1 MDFITRSNY
10 QLIEEMNG
18 LLKEA
23 GILNRFT
30 LEIVDTNEE
39 IGVIVYVPSLLNP
52 TKNPFPVEIVENFK
66 LGGFSISQLIES
78 INRDIEDLMKTIK
91 PDILKILRIAN
102 AFDYK
107 PEPFVKLDN
116 KKIINVR
123 III

>member
-52 TKNPFPVEIVENFK
+52 TKNPFPVEIIENFK

-102 AFDYK
+102 AFEYK

>member
-30 LEIVDTNEE
+30 LEIVDTNEK

-102 AFDYK
+102 AFEYK

>member
-102 AFDYK
+102 AFEYK

>member
-18 LLKEA
+18 LLKDA

-52 TKNPFPVEIVENFK
+52 TKKPFPVEIVENFK

-102 AFDYK
+102 AFEYK

>member
-30 LEIVDTNEE
+30 LEIVDTNEK